1 MKISKIYLDLW
12 REGFRIRRMIYLY
25 ILKIEG
31 LLIYMG
37 EEEIVL
43 DYKRRVHDSEKM
55 RAFKESRRMN
65 RRKIP
70 LLPPL

>member
-55 RAFKESRRMN
+55 RAFKESRR
-65 RRKIP
+65 KIP